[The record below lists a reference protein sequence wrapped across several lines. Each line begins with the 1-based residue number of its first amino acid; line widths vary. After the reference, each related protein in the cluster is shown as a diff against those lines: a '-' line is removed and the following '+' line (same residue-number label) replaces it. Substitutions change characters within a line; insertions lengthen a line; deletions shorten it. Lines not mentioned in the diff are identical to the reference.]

1 MQELLWHN
9 RCCFHSNRAARWTV
23 VSKANKFIASE
34 RAIKLSDITALNT
47 LLAQCCFVIFK
58 YSTRQV
64 QAVKEDVNF
73 HEGQH
78 QSQSGKLHF
87 QNFWIC
93 VKFTPAV
100 KEKVYSSERAVKP
113 WEFMSSVKLKQDA
126 TSKFYACLCAQ
137 IYKLYH
143 SNFLSLPLGFR
154 KRYLANIY
162 EVKCK

>member
-1 MQELLWHN
+1 M
-9 RCCFHSNRAARWTV
+9 
-23 VSKANKFIASE
+23 
-34 RAIKLSDITALNT
+34 
-47 LLAQCCFVIFK
+47 
-58 YSTRQV
+58 

-113 WEFMSSVKLKQDA
+113 WDRNKNVKIEKWPALFSSFFRVFNFILRCSKYMPDMRTEEI
-126 TSKFYACLCAQ
+126 TSNKGL
-137 IYKLYH
+137 L
-143 SNFLSLPLGFR
+143 
-154 KRYLANIY
+154 
-162 EVKCK
+162 

>member
-1 MQELLWHN
+1 MQVQLWHN

-23 VSKANKFIASE
+23 VSKANKFIVSE

-47 LLAQCCFVIFK
+47 PLTQCCCVIFI

-100 KEKVYSSERAVKP
+100 KEKVYSSEKAVKS

-126 TSKFYACLCAQ
+126 TSQFYACLCAQ
-137 IYKLYH
+137 IYKIYH
-143 SNFLSLPLGFR
+143 SNFSILPLEGLVR
-154 KRYLANIY
+154 DIWPIAMK
-162 EVKCK
+162 

>member
-1 MQELLWHN
+1 M
-9 RCCFHSNRAARWTV
+9 
-23 VSKANKFIASE
+23 
-34 RAIKLSDITALNT
+34 
-47 LLAQCCFVIFK
+47 
-58 YSTRQV
+58 
-64 QAVKEDVNF
+64 QAVKGREDVNF

-87 QNFWIC
+87 QIFWIC

-143 SNFLSLPLGFR
+143 SNFLPLGFS
-154 KRYLANIY
+154 KRYLASSY
-162 EVKCK
+162 EVSAKKFLGIALNLSDVLK

>member
-9 RCCFHSNRAARWTV
+9 RCCFHSNRAALCTV
-23 VSKANKFIASE
+23 VRKANKFIAAE

-47 LLAQCCFVIFK
+47 LLAQCCFVIFI

-137 IYKLYH
+137 IYKLGK
-143 SNFLSLPLGFR
+143 LSFTF
-154 KRYLANIY
+154 
-162 EVKCK
+162 